1 MKRSAAVIVL
11 PLALA
16 FAACGSGGSVDSA
29 GSAASGST
37 AGSAGPATITI
48 SNFTFGTMNQPVNVK
63 AGDTVHFANMDN
75 QPHTATS
82 DTPGGFDAGSI
93 APMATVDVVIKAPGS
108 YAYHCS
114 FHPFMKATIV
124 AS

>member
-1 MKRSAAVIVL
+1 MKRTPVVILVVA
-11 PLALA
+11 LALA
-16 FAACGSGGSVDSA
+16 ACGGGEPVTSNLLA
-29 GSAASGST
+29 PSGST
-37 AGSAGPATITI
+37 ADNAGPVTITI
-48 SNFTFGTMNQPVNVK
+48 SNFTFGDMNKSVTVK
-63 AGDTVHFANMDN
+63 AGDSVHFTNMDN

-82 DTPGGFDAGSI
+82 DTPGVFDAGSI